1 MTIKQTSRLARIA
14 SAASVVSAASLLA
27 VSSMPAVAA
36 SATAALAVS
45 ATVLSTCALTG
56 GVIAFGTYTSAQLD
70 QTGTLTVL
78 CTSAVP
84 YTVALDAGTGS
95 GATITARKMTGS
107 AGGTLNYALYRETG
121 RTSNWGNT
129 GAADTVA
136 GNGSGIVQTLT
147 VYGRIPA
154 GQTPIVGA
162 YTDTVTVTL
171 TY

>member
-1 MTIKQTSRLARIA
+1 MIIKQASRLVRFTSIAAISSILAISNTPA
-14 SAASVVSAASLLA
+14 SAASSTAS
-27 VSSMPAVAA
+27 
-36 SATAALAVS
+36 LAVS

-84 YTVALDAGTGS
+84 YTVALDAGAGS
-95 GATITARKMTGS
+95 GATIAARKMTGS